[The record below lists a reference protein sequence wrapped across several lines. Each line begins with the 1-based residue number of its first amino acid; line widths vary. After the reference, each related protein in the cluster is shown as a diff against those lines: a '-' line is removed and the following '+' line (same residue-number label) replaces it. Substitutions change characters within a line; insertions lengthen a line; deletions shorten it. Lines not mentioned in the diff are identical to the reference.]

1 MMSLKKLI
9 IIKFFT
15 ILISIVSFLYLSNTL
30 FSRYENLEKQN
41 TILLEQKTIYERIVK
56 LKPNDSLARQN
67 LYQNIQISDPS
78 LNLNKESK
86 KLTITEG
93 LNIMLVYFMVMYAMF
108 FYLDKKIEVEK
119 VKEPESEREKFL

>member
-1 MMSLKKLI
+1 MSLKKLI